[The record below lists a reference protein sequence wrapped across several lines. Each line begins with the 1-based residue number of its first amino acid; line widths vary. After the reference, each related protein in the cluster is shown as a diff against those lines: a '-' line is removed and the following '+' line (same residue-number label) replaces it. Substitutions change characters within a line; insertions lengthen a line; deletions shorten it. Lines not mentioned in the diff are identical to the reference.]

1 MIRNFAASV
10 RARLYNK
17 SKESGVEFQLLLARY
32 AGERFLYRLGA
43 SSVRDRCI
51 LKGATLLAVWL
62 EEPYR
67 STRDIDLL
75 EP

>member
-10 RARLYNK
+10 RVRLYNE

-43 SSVRDRCI
+43 SSVRDQCV
-51 LKGATLLAVWL
+51 LKGAALLDIL
-62 EEPYR
+62 MDESYR
-67 STRDIDLL
+67 GLAHETGN
-75 EP
+75 